1 MHGWRHIAAGC
12 MLTWQSRRSSRRFA
26 HAVLSPT
33 RGRFSRLDS
42 RAFRPSPRNIGAVR
56 GPRLHPSPRNIGA
69 VRGPGLAF
77 AFLAEVAES
86 WPGDRVPFAAIGDR
100 GKWGPTNRNR
110 PARKNRRP
118 HNHHHWRREEERIE
132 EKPGV
137 PAIAGRTEPE
147 RLPKTV
153 GAAKR
158 VVVVKRV
165 RIRSKVPIPVPSGLI
180 VLVVQSVVVGIAGNV
195 IGS

>member
-26 HAVLSPT
+26 HAVLSRA

-42 RAFRPSPRNIGAVR
+42 RAFR
-56 GPRLHPSPRNIGA
+56 PSPRNIGA